1 MDGEYI
7 LSIKNITKRF
17 PGVLALNDVTL
28 NVRPG
33 KVHALMGEN
42 GAGKSTLMKCL
53 LGIYSADSGSVVF
66 NGKEVKFQ
74 NTKAALDAGISMI
87 HQELLNVPMRTVSQ
101 NIWLGREPL
110 TKRHTIDHKKM
121 ADMTKVLMKEL
132 DMDIDVNAY
141 MGSLSISKQQAC
153 EIVKAVSYGARV
165 VVMDEPTSSLTEKE
179 TEHLFTIIESLKQRN
194 VAVIYISHKMNE
206 IFRISDEVSVMR
218 DGAMIGS
225 YPVEDLTEDSL
236 IAMMVG
242 RSNFQRFPEFETEI
256 GAVRLSVKNLTAAA
270 PSSFKNVSFELHA
283 GEILGIGGLVGAQR
297 TELVESIFG
306 LRGISAGTIEVNG
319 KHVTIRSPRDAIRNG
334 IALITEDRR
343 GSGIFPLL
351 SITQNTAIASLKR
364 LRNAQRSSMIRLG
377 QKHRQ
382 WLHKYEI
389 YREEISKKSLSAA
402 G

>member
-110 TKRHTIDHKKM
+110 TKWHTIDHKKM

-236 IAMMVG
+236 ITMMVG
-242 RSNFQRFPEFETEI
+242 RSNFRRFPEFETEI

-343 GSGIFPLL
+343 GSGILD
-351 SITQNTAIASLKR
+351 R
-364 LRNAQRSSMIRLG
+364 
-377 QKHRQ
+377 
-382 WLHKYEI
+382 
-389 YREEISKKSLSAA
+389 KSVV
-402 G
+402 